1 MRAQRQ
7 RRGTLCRS
15 TTEVLPSHT
24 RADAMS
30 AHSEQRVGVAGWPPG
45 VARVGASVD

>member
-30 AHSEQRVGVAGWPPG
+30 AHSEQRVGVAARG